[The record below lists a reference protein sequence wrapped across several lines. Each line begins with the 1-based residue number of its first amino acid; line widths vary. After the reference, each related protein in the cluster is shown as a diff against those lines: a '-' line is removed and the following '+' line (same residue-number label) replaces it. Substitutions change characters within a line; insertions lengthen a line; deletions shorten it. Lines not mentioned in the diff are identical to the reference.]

1 MSCWC
6 QGNKR
11 LASEEKM
18 REIAKKAAKME
29 KSVYVLFKKRM
40 AVFGMQKREKNTR
53 VFSSNTYIRNTKNR
67 IIFGVHC

>member
-29 KSVYVLFKKRM
+29 KSVYVLF
-40 AVFGMQKREKNTR
+40 
-53 VFSSNTYIRNTKNR
+53 
-67 IIFGVHC
+67 